1 MIIKIDI
8 IMIILRKA
16 KNNTLIMKFKKM
28 ART

>member
-8 IMIILRKA
+8 IMIILRKV